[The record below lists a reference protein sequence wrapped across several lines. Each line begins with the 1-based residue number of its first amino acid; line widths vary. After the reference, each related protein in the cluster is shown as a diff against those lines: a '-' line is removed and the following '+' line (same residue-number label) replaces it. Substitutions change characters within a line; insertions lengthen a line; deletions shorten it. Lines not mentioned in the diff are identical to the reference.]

1 MGRMC
6 LATSEAVTAQ
16 KTMRPLLPN
25 FWKERR
31 DAMGLGDRGKN
42 QVKKG
47 SPSGLFA
54 RTEPSITEI
63 QNSSNTQIQNS
74 INTGIQEPLPEK
86 NDQRKMYNI
95 LGHCRNVFASMLSMN
110 AGRNGYS
117 AGSTRRLAHET
128 GILRRAHVADGT
140 LQTLYPNFGC
150 LICPPETAAPGSV
163 D

>member
-54 RTEPSITEI
+54 RRSPVLQKYII
-63 QNSSNTQIQNS
+63 I
-74 INTGIQEPLPEK
+74 GIHK
-86 NDQRKMYNI
+86 YRI
-95 LGHCRNVFASMLSMN
+95 L
-110 AGRNGYS
+110 
-117 AGSTRRLAHET
+117 
-128 GILRRAHVADGT
+128 
-140 LQTLYPNFGC
+140 
-150 LICPPETAAPGSV
+150 
-163 D
+163 

>member
-1 MGRMC
+1 
-6 LATSEAVTAQ
+6 
-16 KTMRPLLPN
+16 MRPLLPN

-54 RTEPSITEI
+54 RTEPGITEI
-63 QNSSNTQIQNS
+63 QTSSNTQIQNP

-86 NDQRKMYNI
+86 MTRGKCTTY

-110 AGRNGYS
+110 AGRKWTSCGKHWTT
-117 AGSTRRLAHET
+117 GSRNRDIEEDACCRRHTSNA
-128 GILRRAHVADGT
+128 VS
-140 LQTLYPNFGC
+140 QTVEARC
-150 LICPPETAAPGSV
+150 CPPETSNTGQRGVRRLPKRRY
-163 D
+163 